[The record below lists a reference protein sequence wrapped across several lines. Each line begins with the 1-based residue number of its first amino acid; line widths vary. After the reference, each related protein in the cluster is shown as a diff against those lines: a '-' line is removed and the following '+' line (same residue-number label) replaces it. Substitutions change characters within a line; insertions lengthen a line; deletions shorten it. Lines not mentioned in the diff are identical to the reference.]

1 MLTVVRRFTPRT
13 HIPWVMTFSNKAPKA
28 EGIISCLHCS
38 NESFAPGAERNRVS
52 GNPAG
57 VGIASKL
64 TGVDEENASNVEI
77 NDG

>member
-1 MLTVVRRFTPRT
+1 
-13 HIPWVMTFSNKAPKA
+13 MTFSDNAPKA
-28 EGIISCLHCS
+28 EGIINCLHCI

-64 TGVDEENASNVEI
+64 TGVDNEKASSVVS